1 MSSYRDAL
9 LRIADGSARQVL
21 AAYRSYVDGLLTHDE
36 AVAYI
41 SSAIAAANGRARM
54 LADLRLAAEV
64 MAALGTEQPVAG
76 VPMPSDRER
85 LAKAAATM
93 LATAAKSE
101 VPEKIARRLAE
112 SEPVQAAS
120 EATTEAMVRSGKTNG
135 WVRDLSP
142 DACQMPVVVARRPRV
157 ADDHRMPQ
165 HPGCTCHQRPVFAE
179 NIRETGNRQAER
191 THPMSNDQDTPTED
205 EMTAEAVESPT
216 PPQADTAPEAE
227 EVDEQADTFPR
238 SVVESLRQENGSQST
253 VSAPS
258 APTSWP
264 TGCTALSSRP
274 TAAARRERP

>member
-142 DACQMPVVVARRPRV
+142 DACQMCRWWWREGRV
-157 ADDHRMPQ
+157 WPDDHRMPQ

-179 NIRETGNRQAER
+179 NIRETQV
-191 THPMSNDQDTPTED
+191 
-205 EMTAEAVESPT
+205 TAK
-216 PPQADTAPEAE
+216 QKGLI
-227 EVDEQADTFPR
+227 R
-238 SVVESLRQENGSQST
+238 
-253 VSAPS
+253 
-258 APTSWP
+258 
-264 TGCTALSSRP
+264 
-274 TAAARRERP
+274 

>member
-142 DACQMPVVVARRPRV
+142 DACQMCRWWWRERSPCLRPVRARSLAPGFCPRPVRRSGPRRRPMPPASARPGGAIWVQTGSAGKREPQWPPNGCPQTCGPGFGKRLAVQAAGPPGV
-157 ADDHRMPQ
+157 AGAKD
-165 HPGCTCHQRPVFAE
+165 
-179 NIRETGNRQAER
+179 
-191 THPMSNDQDTPTED
+191 
-205 EMTAEAVESPT
+205 
-216 PPQADTAPEAE
+216 
-227 EVDEQADTFPR
+227 
-238 SVVESLRQENGSQST
+238 
-253 VSAPS
+253 
-258 APTSWP
+258 
-264 TGCTALSSRP
+264 
-274 TAAARRERP
+274 